1 MIVEAGNIIIADKA
15 LRAIVSPYAERLWHI
30 DLGIAD
36 VVSRTGRA
44 EIALMQS
51 IEFLL
56 RRIAAPLHPA
66 LQDADR
72 LVVKGQRLL
81 DDLIEHAEC
90 YMPPAKIDGTPPT
103 PIDDDPEYEESM
115 KDLMYHADQYFQPG
129 DDIEYYDPHHD
140 WYVKNWE
147 GEDIP
152 STFSLNDEDDKTDK

>member
-1 MIVEAGNIIIADKA
+1 MPTV
-15 LRAIVSPYAERLWHI
+15 LS
-30 DLGIAD
+30 
-36 VVSRTGRA
+36 SRG
-44 EIALMQS
+44 S
-51 IEFLL
+51 GF
-56 RRIAAPLHPA
+56 
-66 LQDADR
+66 
-72 LVVKGQRLL
+72 L

-103 PIDDDPEYEESM
+103 PIDDDSEYEESM